1 MSPVVKGPDAR
12 RPTHR
17 ILVVDDDRRVRE
29 LLEVALSA
37 HGFAVITASD
47 GDEAIKRALGERPD
61 LVVLDVRLP
70 KKSGLEVC
78 DALRG
83 DADDPSVPIILVSAA
98 AEVDARLQAF
108 SRGADDY
115 LSKPFSPKELIAR
128 IRRMLSRSAESR
140 AAVGRA
146 RELEHELGRALD
158 EARRAH
164 AESSRAQ
171 RLRELAFGLGA
182 ELMRTADA
190 DALARRL
197 LMTVQTRLGVRVAAL
212 LARERTNGP
221 LVPCALVGDG
231 FERIAGMEV
240 DAKGELGATLSGLG
254 RPALCMELE
263 RIPGVREAC
272 APFVAS
278 GFAVLAPIRG
288 TDGLDAL
295 MLLDER
301 PGGAILSLADA
312 ELLGGF
318 CEIAAVALRNGL
330 RFRGQS
336 DLMLELAAEN
346 VRRGPDAAFRAEAT
360 SLVGHA
366 ARALL
371 LPPRQRDLLGHG
383 IALGSAG
390 ADHEGTRT
398 LERLRSF
405 DPTGRID
412 DLARM
417 MQQALEPAESRGETV
432 SEWERAILLLR
443 AGIHFVAGRAEGL
456 GSDEALGAAC
466 ERCGTAMDEV
476 TRHAL
481 VTAGREARLCEG
493 HAA

>member
-1 MSPVVKGPDAR
+1 
-12 RPTHR
+12 
-17 ILVVDDDRRVRE
+17 
-29 LLEVALSA
+29 
-37 HGFAVITASD
+37 VITASD
-47 GDEAIKRALGERPD
+47 GDEAIKRALGDRPD

-83 DADDPSVPIILVSAA
+83 DAEDPSVPIILVSAA

-146 RELEHELGRALD
+146 RELEHELGRAQD

-182 ELMRTADA
+182 ELLRTADA

-197 LMTVQTRLGVRVAAL
+197 LMTVQARLGVRVAAL
-212 LARERTNGP
+212 LARERNQGP
-221 LVPCALVGDG
+221 LAPCAVVGDG
-231 FERIAGMEV
+231 FERIAGIEI
-240 DAKGELGATLSGLG
+240 DATGELAATLAGLG
-254 RPALCMELE
+254 RPAMCLELE
-263 RIPGVREAC
+263 RIPSVREEC
-272 APFVAS
+272 VPFVAA

-288 TDGLDAL
+288 VEGLDAL
-295 MLLDER
+295 LLLDER
-301 PGGAILSLADA
+301 PGGAVLSLADA

-336 DLMLELAAEN
+336 DLMLEMAAESA
-346 VRRGPDAAFRAEAT
+346 RRESRSTFRAEAT
-360 SLVGHA
+360 ALVGHA
-366 ARALL
+366 ARSLL

-383 IALGSAG
+383 IALGSWSV
-390 ADHEGTRT
+390 DPEGRRT
-398 LERLRSF
+398 LERLRAF
-405 DPTGRID
+405 DPTGRIE

-417 MQQALEPAESRGETV
+417 MEQALDPLESRTETAT
-432 SEWERAILLLR
+432 EWERAILLLR
-443 AGIHFVAGRAEGL
+443 AAVHFVAAREQSL
-456 GSDEALGAAC
+456 GFDEALAAAC
-466 ERCGTAMDEV
+466 ERCGAAMDEV

-481 VTAGREARLCEG
+481 VTAAREARLEEG